1 MTGPTSHPEGPAA
14 LADFGED
21 DRSRWEHVARRYRA
35 PLSGFF
41 ANRVRNPADVDDLVQ
56 EVFVQLIKRTRGEPI
71 EHIEQYLF
79 QTAAN
84 VLKDQGRRKQARHQ
98 DAHDSF
104 DEDLHVL
111 AMELSPERVVL
122 GEESVERVA
131 RALQE
136 LPERTRDIFFLRAMD
151 HCKFADI
158 ARMLGV
164 SKSTVEKEM
173 VKAMSHLDHVMNAA
187 E

>member
-1 MTGPTSHPEGPAA
+1 MTGTTSHPTQPVA

-21 DRSRWEHVARRYRA
+21 DLSRWAHVAQRYRA

-41 ANRVRNPADVDDLVQ
+41 ANRVRNVADVDDLVQ
-56 EVFVQLIKRTRGEPI
+56 EVFVQLIKRARGEPI

-84 VLKDQGRRKQARHQ
+84 VLKDQGRRRQARQQ
-98 DAHDSF
+98 DVHESY
-104 DEDLHVL
+104 DEDLHALVT
-111 AMELSPERVVL
+111 ELSPERVL
-122 GEESVERVA
+122 IGEESMGRVA
-131 RALQE
+131 SALEQ
-136 LPERTRDIFFLRAMD
+136 LPERTRDVFFLRALD

-173 VKAMSHLDHVMNAA
+173 VKAMMHLDHALNAA

>member
-1 MTGPTSHPEGPAA
+1 MTGPTSPPGTPVA

-21 DRSRWEHVARRYRA
+21 DLSRWAHVARRYRA

-41 ANRVRNPADVDDLVQ
+41 ANRVRNPSDVDDLVQ
-56 EVFVQLIKRTRGEPI
+56 EVFVQLIKRARGEPI

-104 DEDLHVL
+104 DEELHAL
-111 AMELSPERVVL
+111 STEISPERVL
-122 GEESVERVA
+122 IGEESVARVA
-131 RALQE
+131 QALDQ
-136 LPERTRDIFFLRAMD
+136 LPERTRDIFFLRALD

-173 VKAMSHLDHVMNAA
+173 VKAMLHLDRVMNAA